1 MNALFRAT
9 NQDQHFV
16 SKQTVKKRTRKSTTP
31 VRKPFWRRILR
42 GFFLIAVILVPFPLV
57 LVPLY
62 TVVPPVSTLM
72 IKDLV
77 TLKGYKRDWVP
88 LEDISTVAVHSI
100 MVSEDARHCVHGGV
114 DWVEMR
120 KAWSSIQKGGR
131 GRGASTMTMQVAKNL
146 FLWNS
151 RSYVRKALELPLALY
166 IDLIWSKRRTM
177 EVYLN
182 IAEWGDSIYGIEAAS
197 QHHFNKPAKKL
208 NRTQS
213 ALLAVSLPNPIKRSA
228 GMPSRGLRRLANK
241 IISRARAAGPYVGCL
256 KAN

>member
-1 MNALFRAT
+1 MAKPKA
-9 NQDQHFV
+9 
-16 SKQTVKKRTRKSTTP
+16 KKSTKKKPKTAQ
-31 VRKPFWRRILR
+31 KPFWRRVVR
-42 GFFLIAVILVPFPLV
+42 GLFIVAIALVALPLV

-62 TVVPPVSTLM
+62 AVVPPISTLM

-88 LEDISTVAVHSI
+88 IEDISTVGVYSV
-100 MVSEDARHCVHGGV
+100 MVSEDSRHCGHGGV

-120 KAWSSIQKGGR
+120 KAWNNIKKGGR

-166 IDLIWSKRRTM
+166 IDLVWSKRRTM

-182 IAEWGDSIYGIEAAS
+182 IAEWGDGIYGIEAAS
-197 QHHFNKPAKKL
+197 QHHFKRPAKKL

-228 GMPSRGLRRLANK
+228 GKPSRGLKRLANK
-241 IISRARAAGPYVGCL
+241 IIARARAAGPYVGCL
-256 KAN
+256 KAD

>member
-1 MNALFRAT
+1 M
-9 NQDQHFV
+9 
-16 SKQTVKKRTRKSTTP
+16 SKQTTKKRTKKKAKS
-31 VRKPFWRRILR
+31 VRKPFLRRMLR
-42 GFFLIAVILVPFPLV
+42 GLIIFVAIIVALPLV

-62 TVVPPVSTLM
+62 TIVPPVSTLM

-88 LEDISTVAVHSI
+88 LENVSTVAVHSV
-100 MVSEDARHCVHGGV
+100 MVSEDARLCVHGGV
-114 DWVEMR
+114 DWVEMQ
-120 KAWSSIQKGGR
+120 KAWESIQKGGR

-151 RSYVRKALELPLALY
+151 RSFVRKALELPLALY
-166 IDLIWSKRRTM
+166 IDLVWSKRRTM

-182 IAEWGDSIYGIEAAS
+182 IAEWGDGIYGIEAAS
-197 QHHFNKPAKKL
+197 QHHFKRSAKKL

-228 GMPSRGLRRLANK
+228 GKPSSGLRRLANK
-241 IISRARAAGPYVGCL
+241 IIARARAAGPYVGCL

>member
-1 MNALFRAT
+1 MA
-9 NQDQHFV
+9 
-16 SKQTVKKRTRKSTTP
+16 KQPTKKRAKKATKQAH
-31 VRKPFWRRILR
+31 KPFWRRLLR
-42 GFFLIAVILVPFPLV
+42 SLAIIGVALVALPLV

-77 TLKGYKRDWVP
+77 TLKGYTRDWVP
-88 LEDISTVAVHSI
+88 LEDISTVAVHSV

-114 DWVEMR
+114 DWVEMK
-120 KAWSSIQKGGR
+120 KAWRSIQKGGR

-166 IDLIWSKRRTM
+166 IDVIWSKRRTM

-182 IAEWGDSIYGIEAAS
+182 IAEWGDGIYGIEAAS
-197 QHHFNKPAKKL
+197 QHHFKRAAKKL

-228 GMPSRGLRRLANK
+228 GKPSRGLRRLANK

-256 KAN
+256 KVN

>member
-1 MNALFRAT
+1 MCIRDSLT
-9 NQDQHFV
+9 V
-16 SKQTVKKRTRKSTTP
+16 SKQPTKKRTQKTAKSAN
-31 VRKPFWRRILR
+31 KPFWRRLLR
-42 GFFLIAVILVPFPLV
+42 GLVIIGVVLVALPLV

-88 LEDISTVAVHSI
+88 LEDISTVAIHSV

-114 DWVEMR
+114 DWVEMK
-120 KAWSSIQKGGR
+120 KAWRSIQKGGR

-182 IAEWGDSIYGIEAAS
+182 IAEWGDGIYGIEAAS
-197 QHHFNKPAKKL
+197 QHHFKRAAKKL

-228 GMPSRGLRRLANK
+228 GKPSRGLKRLANK
-241 IISRARAAGPYVGCL
+241 IISRARVAGPYVGCL
-256 KAN
+256 KAD

>member
-1 MNALFRAT
+1 M
-9 NQDQHFV
+9 
-16 SKQTVKKRTRKSTTP
+16 SKQPTKKRTQKTAKSAH
-31 VRKPFWRRILR
+31 KPLWRRLVR
-42 GFFLIAVILVPFPLV
+42 GLVIIGVVLVALPLV

-88 LEDISTVAVHSI
+88 LEDISTVAIHSV

-114 DWVEMR
+114 DWVEMK
-120 KAWSSIQKGGR
+120 KAWRSIQKGGR

-166 IDLIWSKRRTM
+166 IDLVWSKRRTM

-182 IAEWGDSIYGIEAAS
+182 IAEWGDGIYGIEAAS
-197 QHHFNKPAKKL
+197 QHHFKRAAKKL

-228 GMPSRGLRRLANK
+228 GKPSRGLKRLANK
-241 IISRARAAGPYVGCL
+241 IISRARVAGPYVGCL